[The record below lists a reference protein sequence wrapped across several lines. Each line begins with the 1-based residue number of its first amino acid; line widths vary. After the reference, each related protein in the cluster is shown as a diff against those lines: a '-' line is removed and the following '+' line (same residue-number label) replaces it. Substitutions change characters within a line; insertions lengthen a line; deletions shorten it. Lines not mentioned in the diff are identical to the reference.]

1 VSPGRA
7 ARLGAVAAGFLAC
20 SGAAPAQPPPPPP
33 PSRYEYAAFR
43 AAHPGLLEP
52 NYLPFMATPVRVE
65 SSVER
70 AVRRLRGALGAPA
83 PRPPETL
90 VLCRWPDEA
99 FPLAVFVAPPAIPA
113 ELAEQR
119 PDARSPAD
127 YAAAAE
133 RALRTFE
140 RDLEGLVRFERA
152 ASERDAELTLRLSA
166 EPVAEGDPDVEV
178 LGTTPLGG
186 ACRVEGG
193 DPASGRLD
201 VSFSVRELRVR
212 VADQYGLLLPE
223 QVERIALHELGH
235 ALGMRAHSPIP
246 ADLMYPVVRD
256 RLPRGELGTEDVN
269 SFLSLYSLP
278 NGTVLR
284 AAGAPPRPAPPPH
297 PGPPALELA
306 PHVDARLGF
315 EIQLPR
321 GWTRLDTGLG
331 LVAVDGT
338 TWDYEAS
345 LQVIV
350 REAGGVD
357 AYLERY
363 GEWHL
368 GHGRIV
374 EASASELAGHP
385 ARRFA
390 LESPDGAAE
399 GLALIEAGAGR
410 VVVVLWD
417 CPQERAAAFRPW
429 FEASLATLELR
440 PRAGTA
446 RDRDYSGG
454 GP

>member
-1 VSPGRA
+1 LSI
-7 ARLGAVAAGFLAC
+7 ARPLRLALVAAALCAC
-20 SGAAPAQPPPPPP
+20 SGAAPLPTPR
-33 PSRYEYAAFR
+33 PSRYDYAAFR
-43 AAHPGLLEP
+43 DAHPGLLEP

-65 SSVER
+65 SR
-70 AVRRLRGALGAPA
+70 AAQALRRLRGALGAGVAAPPA
-83 PRPPETL
+83 TL
-90 VLCRWPDEA
+90 VLCRWPDDA
-99 FPLAVFVAPPAIPA
+99 FPLAVFVAPPAIPP
-113 ELAEQR
+113 ELADERRARR
-119 PDARSPAD
+119 PED
-127 YAAAAE
+127 YAAAVG

-152 ASERDAELTLRLSA
+152 AAEADAELVVRLAA
-166 EPVAEGDPDVEV
+166 EPVAVDDPDVEV
-178 LGTTPLGG
+178 LGTTPLRD
-186 ACRVEGG
+186 ACRVDGG

-201 VSFSVRELRVR
+201 VHFSVRELRVQ
-212 VADQYGLLLPE
+212 VADQYGLLLPD

-269 SFLSLYSLP
+269 SFVSLYSLP
-278 NGTVLR
+278 NGTVYR
-284 AAGAPPRPAPPPH
+284 APGTPPP
-297 PGPPALELA
+297 PEPPPLPELPLLELA

-345 LQVIV
+345 MQVIV
-350 REAGGVD
+350 RGQDGID
-357 AYLERY
+357 AYLDRY
-363 GEWHL
+363 GEWHF
-368 GHGRIV
+368 GQGRIL
-374 EASASELAGHP
+374 EARTVELAGRP

-390 LESPDGAAE
+390 LESPEGREE
-399 GLALIEAGAGR
+399 GLALIDAGEGR

-417 CPQERAAAFRPW
+417 CPKERAGAFRPW
-429 FEASLATLELR
+429 FEASLASLEIR
-440 PRAGTA
+440 PIAGAVRT
-446 RDRDYSGG
+446 RDYLGA